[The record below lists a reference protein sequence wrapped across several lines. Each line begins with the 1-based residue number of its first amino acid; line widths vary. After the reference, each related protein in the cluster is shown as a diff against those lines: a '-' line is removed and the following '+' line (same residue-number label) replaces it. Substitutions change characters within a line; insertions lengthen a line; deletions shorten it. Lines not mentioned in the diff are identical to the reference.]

1 MNLYIWR
8 HNKTYHSHS
17 MINEPCV
24 VNEFYLDALA
34 IVEAETL
41 AIVEAET
48 LDDALKLLEERKE
61 GWRVEDLR
69 ELEPIVVPLTGA
81 KVIYTHIRG
90 SIDHL

>member
-41 AIVEAET
+41 
-48 LDDALKLLEERKE
+48 DDALFVRCVAVLQC
-61 GWRVEDLR
+61 D
-69 ELEPIVVPLTGA
+69 PVP
-81 KVIYTHIRG
+81 
-90 SIDHL
+90 

>member
-41 AIVEAET
+41 
-48 LDDALKLLEERKE
+48 DDALKLLEERKE
-61 GWRVEDLR
+61 GR
-69 ELEPIVVPLTGA
+69 PAGTG
-81 KVIYTHIRG
+81 THRG
-90 SIDHL
+90 AADRGKSNLHPHPGFYRSSVKE

>member
-34 IVEAETL
+34 IVEA
-41 AIVEAET
+41 AT
-48 LDDALKLLEERKE
+48 LDDALKLLEEGIE

-90 SIDHL
+90 SRDHL

>member
-34 IVEAETL
+34 IVEAGNGKK
-41 AIVEAET
+41 AG
-48 LDDALKLLEERKE
+48 
-61 GWRVEDLR
+61 GWK
-69 ELEPIVVPLTGA
+69 TC
-81 KVIYTHIRG
+81 G
-90 SIDHL
+90 SWNPSWCR

>member
-41 AIVEAET
+41 
-48 LDDALKLLEERKE
+48 DDALKLLEERKE

-69 ELEPIVVPLTGA
+69 ELEPIVFCNATRFREPMKRNLES
-81 KVIYTHIRG
+81 K
-90 SIDHL
+90 

>member
-1 MNLYIWR
+1 
-8 HNKTYHSHS
+8 

-41 AIVEAET
+41 
-48 LDDALKLLEERKE
+48 DDALKLLEERNE

-69 ELEPIVVPLTGA
+69 ELEPIVVPLEGLKWCTPH
-81 KVIYTHIRG
+81 TG

>member
-24 VNEFYLDALA
+24 LNEFYLDALA
-34 IVEAETL
+34 IVAADSEEEALVLL
-41 AIVEAET
+41 A
-48 LDDALKLLEERKE
+48 ERGD
-61 GWRVEDLR
+61 GWRIEDLR
-69 ELEPIVVPLTGA
+69 HLEAVTVPLDRA
-81 KVIYTHIRG
+81 KVVYTYVRG

>member
-41 AIVEAET
+41 
-48 LDDALKLLEERKE
+48 DDALKLLEARKE
-61 GWRVEDLR
+61 GW
-69 ELEPIVVPLTGA
+69 G
-81 KVIYTHIRG
+81 
-90 SIDHL
+90 